1 MKNTVI
7 LNIIVRAIRI
17 RRIFGNVKNAAQELK
32 NNKSIYEKSIDQ
44 GISWPTDFF
53 VRLYE

>member
-32 NNKSIYEKSIDQ
+32 K
-44 GISWPTDFF
+44 
-53 VRLYE
+53 